1 MDSLIENLRIVLGNA
16 DFYETGSGYSGTW
29 DYGAMLEYLVGAVI
43 LCVVITSVFRFLGKL
58 VSR

>member
-1 MDSLIENLRIVLGNA
+1 MTTILDGLRSILGRA

-29 DYGAMLEYLVGAVI
+29 DYGLMLEYLVGAVI

-58 VSR
+58 VSK